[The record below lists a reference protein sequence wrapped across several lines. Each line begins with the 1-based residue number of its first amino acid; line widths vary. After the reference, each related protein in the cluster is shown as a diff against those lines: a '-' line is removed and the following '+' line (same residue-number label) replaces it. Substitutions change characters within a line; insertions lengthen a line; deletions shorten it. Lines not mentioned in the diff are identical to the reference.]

1 MVGLAAE
8 GNPRALRP
16 AVLSPRGVFYIVAV
30 GGAEAAAGWPLG
42 LRDHPGA
49 AAGAEKA
56 LGGAAGPEPEEGS
69 QATGGP

>member
-1 MVGLAAE
+1 MGLVAE
-8 GNPRALRP
+8 GNPSALRP
-16 AVLSPRGVFYIVAV
+16 AVLSPRGVFYVVAV

-49 AAGAEKA
+49 ATGAEKS
-56 LGGAAGPEPEEGS
+56 LGRAAGSVPEEGS